1 MNNAIDLT
9 RLSAPEVLETVSY
22 EAVYQQLEA
31 QLQQHFPDYPWLP
44 SDPAIKLMELFA
56 YREVLLRQRVNDAAQ
71 SVMVAYA
78 KGSDLDHLGVL
89 FGVPREENEPDE
101 RYRLRIPLSL
111 ESHSMAGTNGAYQY
125 HAFTASA
132 KVKDVYVESSLPGI
146 VEVYILPVASVET
159 LHEKEALR
167 TEVLRYL
174 NNEDVRPLTDLVRVH
189 LVEPTQY
196 TIEADIYFNAGINT
210 EQVKVAIN
218 QAVNAF
224 IQSHYLLGKE
234 VPSSGL
240 IDALHQGGVR
250 KVKLHTMN
258 DDIVSTVKEAAF
270 CRTIQLHFPTE

>member
-1 MNNAIDLT
+1 MNSAIDLT
-9 RLSAPEVLETVSY
+9 RLSAPDVLETVSY
-22 EAVYQQLEA
+22 EAIYQELEA
-31 QLQQHFPDYPWLP
+31 QLQQQFPDYPFLP

-78 KGSDLDHLGVL
+78 TGSDLDHLGVL
-89 FGVPREENEPDE
+89 FGVAREEAESDE

-111 ESHSMAGTNGAYQY
+111 ESHSMGGTSGAYQY

-132 KVKDVYVESSLPGI
+132 KVKDVFVESTLPGI
-146 VEVYILPVASVET
+146 VEVHVLPVADVVT
-159 LHEKEALR
+159 LEDKEALR

-174 NNEDVRPLTDLVRVH
+174 NDEDVRPLTDLVRVH
-189 LVEPTQY
+189 LVEPTAY

-210 EQVKVAIN
+210 EQVKVSIHRAIEN
-218 QAVNAF
+218 F

-250 KVKLHTMN
+250 KVKLRSMH
-258 DDIVSTVKEAAF
+258 DDLSPSAKNAAY
-270 CRTIQLHFPTE
+270 CRDVQLHFPTE